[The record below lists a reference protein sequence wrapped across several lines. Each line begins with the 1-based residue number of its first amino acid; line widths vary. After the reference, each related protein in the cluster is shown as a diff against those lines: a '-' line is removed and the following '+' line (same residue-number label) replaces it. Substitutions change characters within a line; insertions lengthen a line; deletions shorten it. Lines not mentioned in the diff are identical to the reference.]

1 MALVRTTLASACT
14 AADSSIVVTTATGF
28 AAGYTVRVD
37 QEVMKIAAT
46 YVSGTTIPVLRGKL
60 GTAVVAHGVYAGV
73 ICGTAADWG
82 DQGIQTVTMF
92 PVAGRVRNIHS
103 YGASGAISLPLPGCD
118 EVAFLNY
125 TSTLTMTLA
134 DPTKDLD
141 GCIMWIVADGNGAH
155 TVSNAAGSGMGGAG
169 GSYDIF
175 TFNGSGMAGVQLMA
189 INSKW
194 VMLGN
199 VSGTLTNVVAGLA

>member
-1 MALVRTTLASACT
+1 MALARTYLAAAC
-14 AADSSIVVTTATGF
+14 AASDSSIIVTSATGF

-37 QEVMKIAAT
+37 QECMKIAAT

-60 GTAVVAHGVYAGV
+60 GTAVVAHGLYAGTV
-73 ICGTAADWG
+73 CGTAADWG
-82 DQGIQTVTMF
+82 DQGIQTVTNF
-92 PVAGRVRNIHS
+92 PVAGRVRNIRS

-118 EVAFLNY
+118 EVAVLNY
-125 TSTLTMTLA
+125 TGALTMTLA

-141 GCIMWIVADGNGAH
+141 GCIMWIIADGNAAH

-175 TFNGSGMAGVQLMA
+175 TFNASGMAGVQLIA

-199 VSGTLTNVVAGLA
+199 VAGTLTNVVATLA